1 MTSIMTHPD
10 HSTIEQTR
18 ETLRALRWVLSG
30 HAMSGLQ
37 EWHRAS
43 RSPVFAAEP
52 VGTDTRSEDPA
63 QGLMLAREELGDC
76 RRCRLHTSR
85 TQIVF
90 GDGSAAAR
98 LVFVGEAPGFEE
110 DRQGRPFVGRAGQL
124 LNKTLAQIHL
134 KREDVYIA
142 NVIKHRPP
150 ENRDPLPEELS
161 ACRPYLLQQI
171 QIIEPKIIVTLGRFS
186 MMLFLPDAKISRD
199 HGRPRWVVW
208 QGKKVLVVPLFHP
221 AAALRNPAVM
231 RDFNTDML
239 KLPDIIAALNTN
251 LLPTDEVITPP
262 VAQETTPS
270 EDQLT
275 LL

>member
-124 LNKTLAQIHL
+124 LDKMIQALGL
-134 KREDVYIA
+134 KRSDVYIC
-142 NVIKHRPP
+142 NVIKCRPP
-150 ENRDPLPEELS
+150 QNRNPQADEVE
-161 ACRPYLLQQI
+161 ACAPFLLQQLEAI
-171 QIIEPKIIVTLGRFS
+171 QPQVICILGTYAAQTLLQTRRPISQLRGKIESWRG
-186 MMLFLPDAKISRD
+186 
-199 HGRPRWVVW
+199 
-208 QGKKVLVVPLFHP
+208 VPAVATFHP
-221 AAALRNPAVM
+221 AYLLRNAGQKASAWQDCRLILQLLRGESPTGSPA
-231 RDFNTDML
+231 
-239 KLPDIIAALNTN
+239 
-251 LLPTDEVITPP
+251 
-262 VAQETTPS
+262 
-270 EDQLT
+270 
-275 LL
+275 